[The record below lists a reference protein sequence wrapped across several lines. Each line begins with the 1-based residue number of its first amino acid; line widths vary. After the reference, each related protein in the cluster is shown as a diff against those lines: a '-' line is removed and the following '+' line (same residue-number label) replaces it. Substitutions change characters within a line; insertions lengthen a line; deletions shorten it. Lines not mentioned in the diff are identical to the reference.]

1 MIHYAVADPDLLIR
15 GVGGGGRQ
23 SFRPQDKR
31 EGGSLKKIFFW
42 PFGPQFGLKIR
53 GRPGVPGPYPG
64 SATAIVEACSL
75 KKLSDRTRSNRSLRE
90 CVRYAC

>member
-15 GVGGGGRQ
+15 GGGSHSDPKISGR
-23 SFRPQDKR
+23 
-31 EGGSLKKIFFW
+31 GGSLKKIFFW